1 MKRLSN
7 TCFRSRTSFY
17 CDPLSF
23 ANLRC
28 LSDRAC
34 LHQMLHDVR
43 HYGYEVKDY
52 SFDWRTIKEA
62 RDAYIKR
69 LNGIYLTNLEKAGVA
84 LITGYAAF
92 VGLNTIQVYAVIYH
106 L

>member
-1 MKRLSN
+1 
-7 TCFRSRTSFY
+7 
-17 CDPLSF
+17 
-23 ANLRC
+23 
-28 LSDRAC
+28 
-34 LHQMLHDVR
+34 MLHDVR

-69 LNGIYLTNLEKAGVA
+69 LNGIYLSNLEKAGVT

-92 VGLNTIQVYAVIYH
+92 VGLNAVQVFAASIIYDSLH
-106 L
+106 CAS